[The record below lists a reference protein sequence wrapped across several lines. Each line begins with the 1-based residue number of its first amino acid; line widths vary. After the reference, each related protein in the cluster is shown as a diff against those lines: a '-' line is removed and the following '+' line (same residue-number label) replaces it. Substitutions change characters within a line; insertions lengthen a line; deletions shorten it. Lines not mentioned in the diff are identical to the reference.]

1 MAPGE
6 SIGELLR
13 GREDAIAQAWTSM
26 LSTEGF
32 VPWSSRELRQRL
44 QGMTDQAIDVL
55 VSQPFNTSTA
65 RSLGSG
71 LSRLGY
77 TSPQVLGRTI
87 ALLGEQLAADLP
99 RDVSAS
105 LSPRIAQLLGELA
118 IGFSEEARSNILGE
132 QEAIHQ
138 ALVVQR
144 QKVEQALRES
154 EAGFRAIFEESPF
167 GIAVTGMDGRCVAAN
182 AALSSITGYTIDEML
197 GRAVLAELMHPDDAL
212 SGWEKFRGMAAGHYD
227 HYTIEQRFI
236 HKQGEERWLRLAM
249 SLVRDAEGRPR
260 NVIGMGEDITERKL
274 VEEQRKQFEAA
285 LEDARD
291 LALQA
296 SMAKSDFLATMSHEI
311 RTPMNGVIGMTGL
324 LMDTELTP
332 RQREYAEAV
341 RRSGE
346 ALLAIIN
353 DILDF
358 SKIEAGKLELE
369 FAEVDLREAV
379 EDVVGLLAEQ
389 AQAKGLELAAL
400 VQADV
405 PTDLQGDPGRVRQVL
420 MNLVG
425 NAVKFTQHGE
435 VTVQA
440 RLVERT
446 ADSALVRIDV
456 TDTGIGI
463 TPEVAARLFQ
473 PFSQADV
480 SMTREFGGTGLGL
493 AICKRLVEQ
502 MGGKI
507 GLDSALGRGSTF
519 WFTVRLQRP
528 AGSDGVEDSRPP
540 ATTAQGP
547 SPRVLVVDDND
558 TNRTI
563 LQEQLAPTGLLV
575 TSVGDGRAALDVLR
589 YAARRGERYAV
600 AILDR
605 HMPGMDGL
613 TLARTISAE
622 PALADTPMVL
632 LTSLGEDDR
641 RDAQAAGFQHVLTKP
656 VRQSQLLAMLS
667 TLLGLQLGGVVH
679 VPTTPEPVELYA
691 TELPSSAAGP
701 RILVAEDTTIN
712 QLVARRMLER
722 LGCHVDVVS
731 NGVEALDALA
741 SLPYAL
747 VLMDVQMPEMDGFEA
762 TAQIRQREALTGQH
776 TPIVAM
782 TANAMK
788 GDRERA
794 LAAGMDDYLTK
805 PIRLGELE
813 VVVHRW
819 APIETTPSNVIADDV
834 EDWLAEPYLKEEAE
848 VRAELRAALEADD
861 ARQVAFF
868 AHKLKGSAGTVGAT
882 ALVDLCARLEEQA
895 GEGRVDGLD
904 SMAGL
909 VERLE
914 AAADAV
920 RVALEAVAR
929 GASPA

>member
-1 MAPGE
+1 LASSE
-6 SIGELLR
+6 SIGESLR
-13 GREDAIAQAWTSM
+13 GRADAIAQAWTGM

-44 QGMTDQAIDVL
+44 QAMTEQAIEVL
-55 VSQPFNTSTA
+55 LGEPFDTSAA
-65 RSLGSG
+65 RALGSG
-71 LSRLGY
+71 LSSLGY

-87 ALLGEQLAADLP
+87 AILGEQFVDELP
-99 RDVSAS
+99 PDVATRI
-105 LSPRIAQLLGELA
+105 LPRIARLLGELS
-118 IGFSEEARSNILGE
+118 IGFSEESRSNILGE

-144 QKVEQALRES
+144 QKAEQALRES

-167 GIAVTGMDGRCVAAN
+167 GIAVMSMDGRCVGAN
-182 AALSSITGYTIDEML
+182 EALSAITGYSIVDML
-197 GRAVLAELMHPDDAL
+197 GRAVLAELLHPDDAQ
-212 SGWEKFRGMAAGHYD
+212 SGWEKFRGMAAGQYD
-227 HYTIEQRFI
+227 HYTVEQRFI
-236 HKQGEERWLRLAM
+236 HKDGEERWLRLAM
-249 SLVRDAEGRPR
+249 SLVRDTEGRPR
-260 NVIGMGEDITERKL
+260 NVIGMGEDVTERKL
-274 VEEQRKQFEAA
+274 AEEQRKQFEAA

-324 LMDTELTP
+324 LMDTELSP

-358 SKIEAGKLELE
+358 SKIEAGRLELE
-369 FAEVDLREAV
+369 FTEVDLREAV

-400 VQADV
+400 VQAEV
-405 PTDLQGDPGRVRQVL
+405 PSGLQGDPGRVRQVL

-425 NAVKFTQHGE
+425 NAVKFTQQGE

-446 ADSALVRIDV
+446 PESALVRIDV

-463 TPEVAARLFQ
+463 SPKVAARLFQ

-502 MGGKI
+502 MGGEI
-507 GLDSALGRGSTF
+507 GLDSELGRGSTF

-528 AGSDGVEDSRPP
+528 SAGDGLEDTRPP
-540 ATTAQGP
+540 ATLAQAA
-547 SPRVLVVDDND
+547 SLRVLVVDDND

-563 LQEQLAPTGLLV
+563 LREQLVPVGLQV
-575 TSVGDGRAALDVLR
+575 TSVGDGASALEVLR
-589 YAARRGERYAV
+589 RAVQRGEPFAV

-613 TLARTISAE
+613 TLAREISGD
-622 PALADTPMVL
+622 PALANMPMVL
-632 LTSLGEDDR
+632 LTSLGEEDR
-641 RDAQAAGFQHVLTKP
+641 RDVQAAGFQHVLTKP

-667 TLLGLQLGGVVH
+667 TLLGVPVGGSVRVAPPP
-679 VPTTPEPVELYA
+679 VPEPTGSQTSEQLTPA
-691 TELPSSAAGP
+691 SGP

-731 NGVEALDALA
+731 NGVEALDAV
-741 SLPYAL
+741 SNIPYAL

-762 TAQIRQREALTGQH
+762 TAQIRQREAHTGRH

-794 LAAGMDDYLTK
+794 LAAGMDDYLSK

-813 VVVHRW
+813 AVVRKW
-819 APIETTPSNVIADDV
+819 APGEPASVRPIGDDV
-834 EDWLAEPYLKEEAE
+834 ESWLAEPYLKEEAE
-848 VRAELRAALEADD
+848 VRLELRDALRADD
-861 ARQVAFF
+861 APQVAFF
-868 AHKLKGSAGTVGAT
+868 AHKLKGSAGTVGAGSL
-882 ALVDLCARLEEQA
+882 ADLCAQLEQQANQGSLDDMDDLIQRLEN
-895 GEGRVDGLD
+895 
-904 SMAGL
+904 
-909 VERLE
+909 
-914 AAADAV
+914 AADAV
-920 RVALEAVAR
+920 RAALVTVANGSAQH
-929 GASPA
+929 

>member
-1 MAPGE
+1 
-6 SIGELLR
+6 
-13 GREDAIAQAWTSM
+13 M

-44 QGMTDQAIDVL
+44 QAMTDQAIQVL
-55 VSQPFNTSTA
+55 LDEPFETA
-65 RSLGSG
+65 AARTLGRG
-71 LSRLGY
+71 LSSLGY

-87 ALLGEQLAADLP
+87 TLLGEQFAADLP
-99 RDVSAS
+99 PDDLTR
-105 LSPRIAQLLGELA
+105 LSPRIARLLGELA
-118 IGFSEEARSNILGE
+118 IGFSEEARNNILGE

-167 GIAVTGMDGRCVAAN
+167 GIAVTAMDGRCVAAN
-182 AALSSITGYTIDEML
+182 AALASITGYSIDEML
-197 GRAVLAELMHPDDAL
+197 GRAVLAEFLHPDDAL
-212 SGWEKFRGMAAGHYD
+212 GGWEKFRGMAAGHYD

-236 HKQGEERWLRLAM
+236 HKSGEQRWLRLAM
-249 SLVRDAEGRPR
+249 SLVRDADGRPR
-260 NVIGMGEDITERKL
+260 NAIGMGEDITERVL
-274 VEEQRKQFEAA
+274 AEEQRKQFEVA

-291 LALQA
+291 MALQA

-311 RTPMNGVIGMTGL
+311 RTPMNAVIGMTGL
-324 LMDTELTP
+324 LLDTDLTP

-369 FAEVDLREAV
+369 LTEVDLREAV

-405 PTDLQGDPGRVRQVL
+405 PAGWQGDAGRVRQVL
-420 MNLVG
+420 VNLVG
-425 NAVKFTQHGE
+425 NAVKFTQQGN

-440 RLVERT
+440 RLAERN

-456 TDTGIGI
+456 TDTGIGVS
-463 TPEVAARLFQ
+463 PQVAKRLFQ

-493 AICKRLVEQ
+493 AICKRLAEQ
-502 MGGKI
+502 MGGEI
-507 GLDSALGRGSTF
+507 GLDSELGRGSTF

-528 AGSDGVEDSRPP
+528 APNASVEVDETRPP
-540 ATTAQGP
+540 TMLVQATST
-547 SPRVLVVDDND
+547 RVLVVDDNE

-563 LQEQLAPTGLLV
+563 LREQLVPAGLLV
-575 TSVGDGRAALDVLR
+575 TSVGEGPSALDALR
-589 YAARRGERYAV
+589 EAARDGEPFAV

-613 TLARTISAE
+613 TLASTIRAD
-622 PALADTPMVL
+622 PALADTRMVL
-632 LTSLGEDDR
+632 LTSVGEVDR
-641 RDAQAAGFQHVLTKP
+641 RDVQAAGLQHVLNKP
-656 VRQSQLLAMLS
+656 VRQLQLLAMLS
-667 TLLGLQLGGVVH
+667 TLLGLPLGG
-679 VPTTPEPVELYA
+679 TTRALTQPEPAEA
-691 TELPSSAAGP
+691 RPSESPVSASGP
-701 RILVAEDTTIN
+701 RILVAEDTTVN

-731 NGVEALDALA
+731 SGVEALDALSA
-741 SLPYAL
+741 IPYAL

-794 LAAGMDDYLTK
+794 LAAGMDDYLSK
-805 PIRLGELE
+805 PIRM
-813 VVVHRW
+813 
-819 APIETTPSNVIADDV
+819 
-834 EDWLAEPYLKEEAE
+834 
-848 VRAELRAALEADD
+848 AELD
-861 ARQVAFF
+861 
-868 AHKLKGSAGTVGAT
+868 
-882 ALVDLCARLEEQA
+882 
-895 GEGRVDGLD
+895 
-904 SMAGL
+904 
-909 VERLE
+909 
-914 AAADAV
+914 
-920 RVALEAVAR
+920 
-929 GASPA
+929 

>member
-1 MAPGE
+1 M
-6 SIGELLR
+6 GELLR
-13 GREDAIAQAWTSM
+13 GRADALAQAWTST

-44 QGMTDQAIDVL
+44 QALTEQAIETL
-55 VSQPFNTSTA
+55 LAEPFNTSAA

-71 LSRLGY
+71 LSSLGY

-87 ALLGEQLAADLP
+87 TLLGEHLGAALP
-99 RDVSAS
+99 PEAAAV
-105 LSPRIAQLLGELA
+105 LSPRIARLLGEVS
-118 IGFSEEARSNILGE
+118 IGFSEEARTSILGE

-182 AALSSITGYTIDEML
+182 GALSSITGYSVEDLL
-197 GRAVLAELMHPDDAL
+197 GRALLAELMHPDDAL
-212 SGWEKFRGMAAGHYD
+212 TGWEKFRAMAAGQYD
-227 HYTIEQRFI
+227 HYTIEQRFV
-236 HKQGEERWLRLAM
+236 HKRGEERWLRLAM

-260 NVIGMGEDITERKL
+260 SVICMGEDITERKL
-274 VEEQRKQFEAA
+274 AEEQRKQFEAA

-324 LMDTELTP
+324 LMDTELSP
-332 RQREYAEAV
+332 RQREYADAV

-369 FAEVDLREAV
+369 FTEVDLREAV

-389 AQAKGLELAAL
+389 AQVKGLELAAV

-405 PTDLQGDPGRVRQVL
+405 PSGLQGDPGRVRQVL

-425 NAVKFTQHGE
+425 NAVKFTQRGE

-446 ADSALVRIDV
+446 ADSALVRVDV
-456 TDTGIGI
+456 ADTGIGI
-463 TPEVAARLFQ
+463 TPQVAARLFQ

-502 MGGKI
+502 MGGEI
-507 GLDSALGRGSTF
+507 GLDSELGQGSTF
-519 WFTVRLQRP
+519 WFTVRLQRASADESP
-528 AGSDGVEDSRPP
+528 EETRPHAP
-540 ATTAQGP
+540 QVHVP
-547 SPRVLVVDDND
+547 SLRVLVVDDNE

-563 LQEQLAPTGLLV
+563 LREQLVPVGLTV
-575 TSVGDGRAALDVLR
+575 TSVGDGPTALSELR
-589 YAARRGERYAV
+589 HALRRGESFAV

-613 TLARTISAE
+613 TLARAISAD
-622 PALADTPMVL
+622 PALANIPMVL
-632 LTSLGEDDR
+632 LTSLGEEDR
-641 RDAQAAGFQHVLTKP
+641 RDVLAAGFQHVLTKP

-667 TLLGLQLGGVVH
+667 TLLGLPIGGAVR
-679 VPTTPEPVELYA
+679 VPAPAPPNDSRA
-691 TELPSSAAGP
+691 SELPATSSGP

-722 LGCHVDVVS
+722 IGCHVDVVS
-731 NGVEALDALA
+731 SGVEALDALA
-741 SLPYAL
+741 TIPYAL

-762 TAQIRQREALTGQH
+762 TARIRQREALSGQH

-794 LAAGMDDYLTK
+794 LAAGMDDYLSK
-805 PIRLGELE
+805 PIRLAELE
-813 VVVHRW
+813 VIVHKW
-819 APIETTPSNVIADDV
+819 APAEPGPGRVIADDV
-834 EDWLAEPYLKEEAE
+834 EDWLAEPYLQEEAE
-848 VRAELRAALEADD
+848 VRGHMHAALGAGDL
-861 ARQVAFF
+861 RQVAFL
-868 AHKLKGSAGTVGAT
+868 AHKLKGSAGNVGA
-882 ALVDLCARLEEQA
+882 
-895 GEGRVDGLD
+895 
-904 SMAGL
+904 AGL
-909 VERLE
+909 VDVCAQIEERVGKGSLHDLDGVQDLVARLDE
-914 AAADAV
+914 VADAV
-920 RVALEAVAR
+920 RAALQTVAHAA
-929 GASPA
+929 GQT

>member
-1 MAPGE
+1 LASSE
-6 SIGELLR
+6 SIDELLR
-13 GREDAIAQAWTSM
+13 GRADAIAQAWTGM

-44 QGMTDQAIDVL
+44 QRMTEQAIDVL
-55 VSQPFNTSTA
+55 LGEPFDIRAA
-65 RSLGSG
+65 RALGSG
-71 LSRLGY
+71 LSGLGY

-87 ALLGEQLAADLP
+87 AILGEQLVADLP
-99 RDVSAS
+99 ADATARI
-105 LSPRIAQLLGELA
+105 SPRIARLLGELST
-118 IGFSEEARSNILGE
+118 GFSEEARSNILGE

-167 GIAVTGMDGRCVAAN
+167 GIAVMGMDGRCVGAN
-182 AALSSITGYTIDEML
+182 EALSAITGYSIADML

-212 SGWEKFRGMAAGHYD
+212 TGWERFRGMSAGQYD

-236 HKQGEERWLRLAM
+236 HKGGEERWLRLAM
-249 SLVRDAEGRPR
+249 SLVRDTEGRPR
-260 NVIGMGEDITERKL
+260 NVIGMGEDVTERKL
-274 VEEQRKQFEAA
+274 AEEQRKQFEAA

-324 LMDTELTP
+324 LMDTELSP

-369 FAEVDLREAV
+369 FTEVDLREAV

-400 VQADV
+400 VQAEV
-405 PTDLQGDPGRVRQVL
+405 PTGLQGDPGRVRQVL

-425 NAVKFTQHGE
+425 NAVKFTQRGE

-440 RLVERT
+440 RLAERT
-446 ADSALVRIDV
+446 PESALVRIDV

-463 TPEVAARLFQ
+463 SEKVAARLFQ

-502 MGGKI
+502 MGGEI
-507 GLDSALGRGSTF
+507 GLDSELGRGSTF

-528 AGSDGVEDSRPP
+528 PATDGLEDTRPP
-540 ATTAQGP
+540 ATLVQAA
-547 SPRVLVVDDND
+547 SLRVLVVDDND

-563 LQEQLAPTGLLV
+563 LREQLVPVGLLV
-575 TSVGDGRAALDVLR
+575 TSVGDGPAALDALHQAVQ
-589 YAARRGERYAV
+589 RGEPFAV

-613 TLARTISAE
+613 ALARKISADA
-622 PALADTPMVL
+622 ALARMPMVL
-632 LTSLGEDDR
+632 LTSLGEEDR
-641 RDAQAAGFQHVLTKP
+641 RDVQAAGFQHVLTKP

-667 TLLGLQLGGVVH
+667 TLLGVPLGGTVRVTS
-679 VPTTPEPVELYA
+679 PAAPEA
-691 TELPSSAAGP
+691 TLSLVSELPGSGP

-741 SLPYAL
+741 SIPYAL

-762 TAQIRQREALTGQH
+762 TAQIREREAGTGHH

-794 LAAGMDDYLTK
+794 LAAGMDDYLSK

-813 VVVHRW
+813 VVVRKW
-819 APIETTPSNVIADDV
+819 AAAEPARVRAIGDDV
-834 EDWLAEPYLKEEAE
+834 ESWLAEPYLKEEAE
-848 VRAELRAALEADD
+848 VRHELRAALQAAD
-861 ARQVAFF
+861 APQVAFF
-868 AHKLKGSAGTVGAT
+868 AHKLKGSAGTVGAG
-882 ALVDLCARLEEQA
+882 ALADLCAQVEQQANAGSLE
-895 GEGRVDGLD
+895 GLD
-904 SMAGL
+904 DLM
-909 VERLE
+909 ERLE
-914 AAADAV
+914 SAADAV
-920 RVALEAVAR
+920 RAALVSVAHGNAQA
-929 GASPA
+929 